1 MEKLHRRSD
10 HVCETPSGL
19 YAVFPTVRTKDLP
32 NGTSYLEF
40 KHAVTSPVIKVT
52 WPTGGLAIIEKDT
65 AETMVRSGYARGL
78 TDDELKMYN
87 AAVDAV
93 LNKEADEKA
102 AAEKASKEAAEK
114 EAAEKAAAEKAQKE
128 ADEKAAAE
136 KAAAEKA
143 AKEKAVAEKAA
154 ADAAAE
160 KAAKEKAD
168 SQKTAKDK

>member
-10 HVCETPSGL
+10 HVCETPTGL

-32 NGTSYLEF
+32 DGTSYLEF

-102 AAEKASKEAAEK
+102 AVEKAAQEAAEK

-136 KAAAEKA
+136 KAAKEKA
-143 AKEKAVAEKAA
+143 AAEKAA

-168 SQKTAKDK
+168 SQKAAKDK

>member
-1 MEKLHRRSD
+1 M
-10 HVCETPSGL
+10 

-32 NGTSYLEF
+32 DGTSYLEF

-102 AAEKASKEAAEK
+102 AVEKAAQEAAEK

-136 KAAAEKA
+136 KAAKEKA
-143 AKEKAVAEKAA
+143 AAEKAA

-168 SQKTAKDK
+168 SQKAAKDK